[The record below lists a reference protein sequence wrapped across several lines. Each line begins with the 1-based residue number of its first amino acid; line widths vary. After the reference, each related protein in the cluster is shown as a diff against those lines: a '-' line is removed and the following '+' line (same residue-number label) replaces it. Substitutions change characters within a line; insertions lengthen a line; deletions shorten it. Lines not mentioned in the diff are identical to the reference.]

1 MPGHARRHYAVSCAK
16 MAKRIDMPFELWT
29 WVGPR
34 KHVLGRMHTGATWR
48 IPLNRSCAAAMEPF
62 CQITLTTC

>member
-29 WVGPR
+29 RVGTR
-34 KHVLGRMHTGATWR
+34 KHVLGIG
-48 IPLNRSCAAAMEPF
+48 C
-62 CQITLTTC
+62 TLAQPGEYHWTVHVRQRWSLFVKLL